1 MKKTVL
7 YLKFNRMKGGGLKEI
22 PPPNGKQIV
31 SVFFFIFFCV
41 FVPCLFIAEED
52 ALIDYP

>member
-7 YLKFNRMKGGGLKEI
+7 YLKCNRMKGGGLKEI